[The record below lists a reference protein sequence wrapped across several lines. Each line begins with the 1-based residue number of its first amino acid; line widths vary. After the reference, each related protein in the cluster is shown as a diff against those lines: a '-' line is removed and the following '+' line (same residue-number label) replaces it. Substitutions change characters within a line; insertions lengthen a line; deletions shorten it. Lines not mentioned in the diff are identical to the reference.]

1 MRCVLYHASSLSSSV
16 LSSTSNKLVLRL
28 QGVSVLVFS
37 SMAGLSHGN
46 NASDSKSRKICRVP
60 SDIFSYKHLGRGW
73 GTSNHNCPVS
83 YLLCWQRH
91 VSVTVGQIQIT
102 KMYIEEN
109 YTECDHSIG
118 AYSKFQRDLVVGW
131 IIGIELK
138 VHLLSRVKDWVCTGS
153 AKKYIH
159 N

>member
-1 MRCVLYHASSLSSSV
+1 M
-16 LSSTSNKLVLRL
+16 
-28 QGVSVLVFS
+28 
-37 SMAGLSHGN
+37 
-46 NASDSKSRKICRVP
+46 
-60 SDIFSYKHLGRGW
+60 
-73 GTSNHNCPVS
+73 
-83 YLLCWQRH
+83 
-91 VSVTVGQIQIT
+91 GQIQIT

-118 AYSKFQRDLVVGW
+118 AYSKFQRDLVAGW

-138 VHLLSRVKDWVCTGS
+138 VHLLSRVKDGVCTGS